1 MNCLIIHI
9 SKALILCV
17 MLSSG
22 CVSTTNRQKSESQLL
37 NEIDE
42 YYSMD
47 DFQTVKKIDI
57 HVHVNAESKTLITEA
72 QANYF
77 QILSMAVDVAGHY
90 PPIEEQLRVRIKH
103 NKENPKIAEFTTA
116 FTLEGWDEPDWS
128 ENVINQLKRD
138 FANGALGVK
147 VWKNIGMVER
157 DADGELIMLDH
168 PKFDPIFQFI
178 KDQNK
183 VLLSHAGEP
192 KNCWLPIDEMTVKN
206 DQNYFSKNSQFHMYK
221 HPEMPSYEDQIEA
234 RDNMLEKN
242 REVTFVGVHLASLEW
257 SVKRIASFLDRFP
270 NASVD
275 LAERISHLQ
284 AQSINDRGKVR
295 NFIIKY
301 QDRIVYGTDFSESNK
316 SEPDALRKNMQEVW
330 MNDWKYFNTDQTMSV
345 PQLDASFQGLKLPKV
360 IVDKIYYQNAFK
372 IFPNGW
378 KQ

>member
-1 MNCLIIHI
+1 
-9 SKALILCV
+9 
-17 MLSSG
+17 MLSFG
-22 CVSTTNRQKSESQLL
+22 CEKASKQKDSSAEKSKESS
-37 NEIDE
+37 E
-42 YYSMD
+42 YYTMD
-47 DFQTVKKIDI
+47 DFQTVQKIDI
-57 HVHVNAESKTLITEA
+57 HVHINSEKKTLLNEA
-72 QANYF
+72 RDKNF
-77 QILSMAVDVAGHY
+77 KILSMAVDVAGHY
-90 PPIEEQLRVRIKH
+90 PPMEEQLRVRIKH
-103 NKENPKIAEFTTA
+103 KKENPKEIAFATA
-116 FTLEGWDEPDWS
+116 FTLEGWDDPNWS
-128 ENVINQLKRD
+128 DNVIRQLKND

-157 DADGELIMLDH
+157 DAKGELIMLDH

-192 KNCWLPIDEMTVKN
+192 KNCWLPIEEMTVKN
-206 DQNYFSKNSQFHMYK
+206 DQNYFSKNPEFHMYK

-242 REVTFVGVHLASLEW
+242 REVTFVAVHLASLEW
-257 SVKRIASFLDRFP
+257 SVERIASFLDHFP

-284 AQSINDRGKVR
+284 SQSIKDREKVR

-301 QDRIVYGTDFSESNK
+301 QDRILYGTDFSESDK
-316 SEPDALRKNMQEVW
+316 SDPDALRKNMQEVW
-330 MNDWKYFNTDQTMSV
+330 MHDWKYFNTDETLSV
-345 PQLDASFQGLKLPKV
+345 PQLDTSFEGLKLPKGV
-360 IVDKIYYQNAFK
+360 VDKIYYQNATK

>member
-1 MNCLIIHI
+1 
-9 SKALILCV
+9 
-17 MLSSG
+17 MLSFG
-22 CVSTTNRQKSESQLL
+22 CGKTTKQKESDGKES
-37 NEIDE
+37 NGSSE
-42 YYSMD
+42 YYTMD
-47 DFQTVKKIDI
+47 DFKSVKKIDI
-57 HVHVNAESKTLITEA
+57 HIHINSEGKTLLNEA
-72 QANYF
+72 RDHKF
-77 QILSMAVDVAGHY
+77 QILSMAVDVADHY
-90 PPIEEQLRVRIKH
+90 PSMEEQLRVRIKH
-103 NKENPKIAEFTTA
+103 QKEDPKVIAFATA
-116 FTLEGWDEPDWS
+116 FTLEDWDKPNWS
-128 ENVINQLKRD
+128 DKVIKQLKKD

-157 DADGELIMLDH
+157 DAEGELIMLDH

-192 KNCWLPIDEMTVKN
+192 KNCWLPIEEMTVKN
-206 DQNYFSKNSQFHMYK
+206 DQNYFSKNSAFHMYK

-234 RDNMLEKN
+234 RDNMLAKN
-242 REVTFVGVHLASLEW
+242 KEVTFVGVHLASLEW
-257 SVKRIASFLDRFP
+257 SVDRITNFLDRFP

-284 AQSINDRGKVR
+284 AQSINDREKVR

-301 QDRIVYGTDFSESNK
+301 QDRIVYGTDFSESDK

-345 PQLDASFQGLKLPKV
+345 PQLDTSFQGLKLPKV

-378 KQ
+378 KE